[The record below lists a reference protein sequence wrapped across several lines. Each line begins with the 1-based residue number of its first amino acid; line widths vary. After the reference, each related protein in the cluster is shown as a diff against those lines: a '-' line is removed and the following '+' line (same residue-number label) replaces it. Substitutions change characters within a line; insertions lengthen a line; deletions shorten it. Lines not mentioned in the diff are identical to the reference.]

1 MSSKPTVPFFGLIA
15 AAVLSLPGHSRA
27 QAMHYAG
34 KVVDDAGKGI
44 SGALVVLEGSL
55 FSAQTNAEGAFD
67 LNGTLSGVR
76 PGHPDRNQ
84 VRTPDAASAQETFRR
99 ADGRLQARGVFAYGI
114 LLSRP
119 GAGSVTSMIP
129 MAKRAATPP
138 AAAEA
143 PPAAAEAPPTAAE
156 AAYYLAVT
164 RAGYLSGRFS
174 QSKVSAL
181 TLSLVLLKAPDTAG
195 GFQVEKKLCLD
206 EINRYRATLGLK
218 ALAWSAALE
227 AYADEGARYDA
238 ARDKAHAHFGAVD
251 PNPAD
256 AENEIPGW
264 PLKDYKTVSA
274 VMVQGSKMMW
284 DEGPGGGHYEN
295 IKGSHTTVG
304 CGIHITAAG
313 DVWIIQDFR

>member
-1 MSSKPTVPFFGLIA
+1 MSSKRLFPNLGILA
-15 AAVLSLPGHSRA
+15 AAVLSMPGHSRA

-34 KVVDDAGKGI
+34 KVLDDAGKGI
-44 SGALVVLEGSL
+44 SGALVVLEGST
-55 FSAQTNAEGAFD
+55 FTAQTNAEGAFD

-84 VRTPDAASAQETFRR
+84 VRLPDAASAQATLRR
-99 ADGRLQARGVFAYGI
+99 ADGRLQARGVFAYGM

-119 GAGSVTSMIP
+119 GAGSVTSMVP
-129 MAKRAATPP
+129 MAKRATT
-138 AAAEA
+138 
-143 PPAAAEAPPTAAE
+143 PPTAAQV
-156 AAYYLAVT
+156 AYYLAVT

-218 ALAWSAALE
+218 ALAWSATLE
-227 AYADEGARYDA
+227 AYADEGTRYDA

-313 DVWIIQDFR
+313 NVWIIQDFR